1 MDKNKDPLALVTG
14 SAHRL
19 GFVFARTLAEQGY
32 AILLHYHHSQDDAE
46 IAAQKLRLL
55 DVPVYLAQADLS
67 DSHAVSDLLRVVDAS
82 PHPLRVLVNSA
93 AIMQGADVSE
103 LTLADWDETMNLN
116 LRAPFLLAQQAQ
128 IRMRAAGGGLIVNIT
143 DVAASKVWAE
153 FPVYSVSKSAL
164 QSLTKIL
171 ARSFAPDVRVNTIAP
186 GLALPAENMPEAE
199 WNRLVNRLPLQ
210 RSAREEELASALEF
224 LLKNE
229 YITGQTITVDGGY
242 SLI

>member
-1 MDKNKDPLALVTG
+1 MSILITFDGVNGSGKTTVIKRLKNRMIASSDFNGYSIHTYRCPGDGIPKIRRMFKDPKESFDGMTDLFLAC
-14 SAHRL
+14 
-19 GFVFARTLAEQGY
+19 
-32 AILLHYHHSQDDAE
+32 
-46 IAAQKLRLL
+46 
-55 DVPVYLAQADLS
+55 
-67 DSHAVSDLLRVVDAS
+67 
-82 PHPLRVLVNSA
+82 
-93 AIMQGADVSE
+93 ADVSE

-171 ARSFAPDVRVNTIAP
+171 ARSFAPDVRVNAIAP